1 MRKMKAVVMLIMA
14 RVVHVNAIIL
24 PNLQIKKPTP
34 REVYKGCPSSH
45 S

>member
-1 MRKMKAVVMLIMA
+1 MKAVVMIIKA
-14 RVVHVNAIIL
+14 RVAQIIIIIL